1 MEKYYIK
8 ESTREECILVDD
20 GIVEYNRKQ
29 VPFIQEPEFLGINRV
44 IKNEQGIVLAG
55 INTIMY
61 CWNCLYIDV
70 LWVDENYRK
79 EGYGSLL
86 LKEVERLAI
95 EKGGKLVHLDTFDFQ
110 AKDFYLKHGYQVFG
124 ELKNCP
130 EGHIR
135 YYMTKQL
142 QEGFE

>member
-1 MEKYYIK
+1 MEKYCIT
-8 ESTREECILVDD
+8 ESTREECILVDE

-29 VPFIQEPEFLGINRV
+29 VPFIQEPEFLEINRV
-44 IKNEQGIVLAG
+44 IKNEEGMVLAG
-55 INTIMY
+55 INTVMY

-95 EKGGKLVHLDTFDFQ
+95 EKGG
-110 AKDFYLKHGYQVFG
+110 
-124 ELKNCP
+124 
-130 EGHIR
+130 
-135 YYMTKQL
+135 
-142 QEGFE
+142 